1 MGTAKASTAAT
12 GLSFGG
18 AAAAAPVS
26 NTGFS
31 LGGAASSATTGFS
44 LGGITSTSTAATTA
58 SLTLGGTPAVTAT
71 STQASLTSVTNV
83 VSSSQAAAGMSFRQL
98 EENINKWTLEL
109 EDLEKVFI
117 NQATQVN
124 AWDQL
129 LLKNGEKI
137 ISLHESVAAVRLDQ
151 QRLEHELD
159 FVAAQQSELEEILKP
174 LEASLVNSGPVDS
187 ERERIYALAE
197 NLDGQ
202 LARMGED
209 LKEVISHLNTSTK
222 AHDSKDPI
230 YQIGKILNAHMDS
243 LQWID
248 SNAQGVERKLQEVSR
263 LAELHRNDSERL
275 QRSMLE

>member
-1 MGTAKASTAAT
+1 
-12 GLSFGG
+12 
-18 AAAAAPVS
+18 
-26 NTGFS
+26 
-31 LGGAASSATTGFS
+31 
-44 LGGITSTSTAATTA
+44 
-58 SLTLGGTPAVTAT
+58 LTLGGPGTA
-71 STQASLTSVTNV
+71 QASLTSVTNTT
-83 VSSSQAAAGMSFRQL
+83 SSAAAGSSLTFRQL
-98 EENINKWTLEL
+98 EENINKWTMEL

-129 LLKNGEKI
+129 LIRNGEKI
-137 ISLHESVAAVRLDQ
+137 ISLHESVSAVRLDQ

-174 LEASLVNSGPVDS
+174 LEAGLANTGSVDS
-187 ERERIYALAE
+187 ERERVYALAE

-202 LARMGED
+202 LALMGDD
-209 LKEVISHLNTSTK
+209 LKEIISHLNTSTK
-222 AHDSKDPI
+222 TQDSKDPV

-248 SNAQGVERKLQEVSR
+248 SSAQGVERKLTEVTR
-263 LAELHRNDSERL
+263 LAEVHRRDSERL